1 MDDYMKNW
9 CERMDILIRMAQEM
23 HEDNLRLIEES
34 QEVIDTYNMPIE
46 LSRPEAR
53 LLILEEDDE

>member
-1 MDDYMKNW
+1 MDYMKDW
-9 CERMDILIRMAQEM
+9 CERMDNLIRLAQEM

-34 QEVIDTYNMPIE
+34 QEVIDAHNMPVE

-53 LLILEEDDE
+53 IFILDGEEDE